1 MASPKINTA
10 FEFTVPV
17 FLGRTLVAS
26 PAVNA
31 GDVKVSTAAA
41 ALGNITTLP
50 ISNVFG
56 FKVNLSAGEMNGAY
70 TLIQFAS
77 ATSPKPW
84 DDFSVLLA
92 MDVRNVDD
100 LAFPAT
106 SGRSMVV
113 DAAGLV
119 DANAVKVGPTGA
131 GTAQTAGDIPARLPA
146 ALDANGFMK
155 ADVED
160 WKGTTAPANTGDA
173 FARLGAP
180 VGLTHS
186 ADVAAVQADT
196 DNIQTRLPAA
206 LVGGRMDSSVGAMAS
221 GVILSASFAAG
232 AIDSSV
238 IGTTGAQEIADA
250 VLATAVDGSV
260 TLKQILQIIAAAA
273 SGKLTGAATTTIT
286 IRDVNDT
293 RNCIV
298 ATVDA
303 SGNRSAV
310 TYTVV

>member
-10 FEFTVPV
+10 WDFDAV
-17 FLGRTLVAS
+17 FSLGGSLVAS
-26 PAVNA
+26 PTLAA
-31 GDVKVSTAAA
+31 GDAVVYTDGAST
-41 ALGNITTLP
+41 GNLNTLT
-50 ISNVFG
+50 S
-56 FKVNLSAGEMNGAY
+56 KAYGAECN
-70 TLIQFAS
+70 AS
-77 ATSPKPW
+77 ATQMNGNRVTVLFQDQTSPRAW
-84 DDFSVLLA
+84 DPFAVTVNPDT
-92 MDVRNVDD
+92 RNVDD
-100 LAFPAT
+100 LATTAT
-106 SGRSMVV
+106 LGTPNGASVSA
-113 DAAGLV
+113 DIAALQS
-119 DANAVKVGPTGA
+119 DTDNL
-131 GTAQTAGDIPARLPA
+131 QTRIPA

-160 WKGTTAPANTGDA
+160 WKGATAPANTGDA

-180 VGLTHS
+180 VGASHS

-206 LVGGRMDSSVGAMAS
+206 LVSGRMDSSVGAMAS

-232 AIDSSV
+232 AIDSTV

-260 TLKQILQIIAAAA
+260 TLKQILQIIGAATA
-273 SGKLTGAATTTIT
+273 GKLSGAATTTIT

-293 RNCIV
+293 RNCVV